1 MSRVSLVN
9 RWWPIAAGSAGTL
22 ALALL
27 GTSCSP
33 APAVKGEPPARPV
46 TTTTPTNA
54 KERAMSTDQASR
66 KIEHVQ
72 GDRFGQKVLRSELPV
87 LVDFYA
93 DWCGPCRALAPVLE
107 EIARENPEARIVQVN
122 VDEEPE
128 LAARYGIDSIPAL
141 LLFREGRVAGQHV
154 GLASKSSLQRLLS
167 R

>member
-1 MSRVSLVN
+1 MSRVSPVN
-9 RWWPIAAGSAGTL
+9 RWWPIAAGSAATL

-33 APAVKGEPPARPV
+33 THAVKGEPPARPV
-46 TTTTPTNA
+46 TTTIPTNA
-54 KERAMSTDQASR
+54 KEKAMSTDQASR
-66 KIEHVQ
+66 NIEHVRS
-72 GDRFGQKVLRSELPV
+72 DRFGQKVLRSELPV

-107 EIARENPEARIVQVN
+107 ELAHENPAAKIVKVN
-122 VDEEPE
+122 VDKEPE

-141 LLFREGRVAGQHV
+141 LLFRDGQVAGQHV